1 MSDWL
6 KSLDGVPNRDEILD
20 TVLMIEAALTSMVH
34 RRDKVPAKLRHEI
47 NVRAR
52 EPLLHLLISGRSAEP
67 TTRAPI
73 LITIGRQELPPGG
86 LSELRRDYGRC
97 SEGIGCARQMEVNH
111 RELAQQAKPGPSD
124 LRSGVR
130 WRAADMRQCSTLAT
144 TLSARFRGQS
154 YITIRW

>member
-52 EPLLHLLISGRSAEP
+52 EPLLHLLI
-67 TTRAPI
+67 RA
-73 LITIGRQELPPGG
+73 GRQSQPP
-86 LSELRRDYGRC
+86 EPQY
-97 SEGIGCARQMEVNH
+97 
-111 RELAQQAKPGPSD
+111 
-124 LRSGVR
+124 
-130 WRAADMRQCSTLAT
+130 
-144 TLSARFRGQS
+144 
-154 YITIRW
+154 